1 MAYPLMEHPLGDRFY
16 YNGLILGFDS
26 PVAAELM
33 KPNDSHIY
41 YETVR
46 ILCGCLLFVEDHMSR
61 LRGSV
66 KGLEDFPVDTD
77 RIITEAYSYI
87 RENSIDSGNIRI
99 VLTRSELLIH
109 KVDVKMPSEEDFRT
123 GVNTSLFNWERQTPN
138 LKIFRG
144 DYKTAVNQKFNMANS
159 HGLPFEL
166 ILSDSNG
173 KLYEGSMSNMFVVKD
188 GKVYS
193 APDSKILIGI
203 TRRRVIAALERS
215 GVELTE
221 GMFTLDEL
229 KMSDCS
235 MFVSSTP
242 FDILPVKYLDD
253 FEFDS
258 AKDPIIRSIASE
270 YSKYTNEYINLK
282 R

>member
-1 MAYPLMEHPLGDRFY
+1 MAYPLMEHPTGDRFY
-16 YNGLILGFDS
+16 YNGLIYEYDS

-33 KPNDSHIY
+33 KPNDSRIY

-46 ILCGCLLFVEDHMSR
+46 VLGSCLLFIEDHMLR

-77 RIITEAYSYI
+77 RIISEAYSYI
-87 RENSIDSGNIRI
+87 RGCGIVSGNIRI
-99 VLTRSELLIH
+99 VLTNTELLIH
-109 KVDVKMPSEEDFRT
+109 KADVKMPSEEDFRS

-144 DYKTAVNQKFNMANS
+144 DYKTAVNQKFSQANS

-193 APDSKILIGI
+193 APESKILIGI

-215 GVELTE
+215 GVELSA

-229 KMSDCS
+229 KSSDCS

-258 AKDPIIRSIASE
+258 ANDPIIRSIASE